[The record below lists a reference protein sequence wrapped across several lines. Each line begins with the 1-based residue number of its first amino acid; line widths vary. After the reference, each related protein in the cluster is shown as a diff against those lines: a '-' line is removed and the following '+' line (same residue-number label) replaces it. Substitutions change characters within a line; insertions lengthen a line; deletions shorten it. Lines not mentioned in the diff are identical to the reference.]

1 MDENEFT
8 KSIKT
13 YKISLSWIDI
23 KIIKFVKNV
32 KKFGNRSKE
41 KQQKDKIIKKV
52 KKAGSHFIFLF
63 LLFLL
68 ICTLLVRDR
77 LLQCF
82 ALKAGLARH
91 PAMGKYGAGTPG
103 LLKLWISG

>member
-1 MDENEFT
+1 M
-8 KSIKT
+8 IKKEET
-13 YKISLSWIDI
+13 LCLVLSS
-23 KIIKFVKNV
+23 VSNMSRQ
-32 KKFGNRSKE
+32 KFGNAMETGKE
-41 KQQKDKIIKKV
+41 LKKV
-52 KKAGSHFIFLF
+52 ESNFLF